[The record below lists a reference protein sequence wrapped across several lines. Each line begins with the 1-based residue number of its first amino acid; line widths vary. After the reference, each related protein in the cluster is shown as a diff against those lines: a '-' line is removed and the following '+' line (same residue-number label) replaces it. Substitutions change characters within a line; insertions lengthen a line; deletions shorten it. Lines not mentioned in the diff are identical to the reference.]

1 MRGTSRRAVLAAG
14 LMLSLGAFPTLSGCA
29 AGRGPGQ
36 LRIMVPTPPGGG
48 FDQTARTVKAALEES
63 GTVPDVTVFNLPGI
77 SGTAALARLVY
88 EAGTPDLVLQM
99 GLGVLANSHIDSASH
114 SVSQTTPLAR
124 LIEEPEA
131 LLVPPDSPLETIDDF
146 VTAWRDDPSG
156 MVIGGGST
164 PAGPDHMV
172 TMLLA
177 EELGIDPAVV
187 DYRAYDGGGQVQ
199 AALLGHEVDVA
210 AAGPSEQRAAIE
222 SGQLRVLAVTSA
234 EPDPETDAPTLT
246 EAGIALRFLN
256 WRGLLAPPGLS
267 ESDHEELLWTVEE
280 LHASDEWRVE
290 LARNGWT
297 DAYLEGEGFAVFLA
311 EEEERVGTALNRLG
325 VTEAGG

>member
-1 MRGTSRRAVLAAG
+1 MRNTNRRAVLAAG
-14 LMLSLGAFPTLSGCA
+14 FVLPLAACLPLSGCA
-29 AGRGPGQ
+29 PARGPAR

-63 GTVPDVTVFNLPGI
+63 GTVPDVTVFNLPGV

-88 EAGTPDLVLQM
+88 ERGTPGLVLQM
-99 GLGVLANSHIDSASH
+99 GLGVLANSHIESASH
-114 SVSQTTPLAR
+114 SVSETTPLAR

-131 LLVPPDSPLETIDDF
+131 LLVPPDSPLETIDDL
-146 VTAWRDDPSG
+146 VAAWRADPSG

-177 EELGIDPAVV
+177 EELGIDPKVV

-199 AALLGHEVDVA
+199 AALLGHEVDFA

-267 ESDHEELLWTVEE
+267 ESDREELLWMVEE
-280 LHASDEWRVE
+280 LHASAEWHAE
-290 LARNGWT
+290 LERHRWT
-297 DAYLEGEGFAVFLA
+297 DAYLVGEGFAVFLA
-311 EEEERVGTALNRLG
+311 DEEERVGAALNRLG
-325 VTEAGG
+325 VTGEGD